1 MSILSLQ
8 KKSDFKNLKVDVT
21 DSFIHAYLLAFVV
34 PAGNTA
40 AISHLN
46 FWFSET
52 AAALKKKFSFN
63 TILVASLSE
72 FII

>member
-1 MSILSLQ
+1 MSILSFQ
-8 KKSDFKNLKVDVT
+8 KKSDFKNLKLDVT
-21 DSFIHAYLLAFVV
+21 DSFTYVYLLAFVV

-40 AISHLN
+40 AINHLN

-52 AAALKKKFSFN
+52 AAALKKKFLLN
-63 TILVASLSE
+63 TVLVTSLSE